1 MDTLTE
7 YLGKSGITQRQLALV
22 AEVSPSYMNEIVQQ
36 LKTPS
41 LAVALRIHRATGG
54 KVEIAALVKS
64 PSVPADRGVKDGSL
78 PANKRGN
85 ASPAVQGQAAGKS
98 AGASS

>member
-7 YLGKSGITQRQLALV
+7 YLGKSGITQRQLAV
-22 AEVSPSYMNEIVQQ
+22 AARVSPSYMNEIVQK

-54 KVEIAALVKS
+54 EVEIEALVKS
-64 PSVPADRGVKDGSL
+64 PLL
-78 PANKRGN
+78 PVKRGDT
-85 ASPAVQGQAAGKS
+85 SERVQGQVPDKTQV
-98 AGASS
+98 AS